1 MLAYGSFKTWIKQY
15 QYVCACLTLSST
27 TLLDFFNEEANILLL
42 LLSSDIVDMFH
53 TDIRFRYRGKILL
66 EVRKH
71 KLLGHIYKQRTYA
84 RAHKL
89 IPVSALL
96 MI

>member
-1 MLAYGSFKTWIKQY
+1 MKKQ
-15 QYVCACLTLSST
+15 
-27 TLLDFFNEEANILLL
+27 NILLL
-42 LLSSDIVDMFH
+42 VLSSDLVNMFH
-53 TDIRFRYRGKILL
+53 TDVRFRYRGKILL

-84 RAHKL
+84 RAQKL
-89 IPVSALL
+89 IPVTVLL

>member
-1 MLAYGSFKTWIKQY
+1 MGPLRLGSNNINMFVLALLFLPQHFLTFSMKKQ
-15 QYVCACLTLSST
+15 
-27 TLLDFFNEEANILLL
+27 NILLL
-42 LLSSDIVDMFH
+42 LLSSDIVNMFH
-53 TDIRFRYRGKILL
+53 TDVRFRYRGKILL